1 MSFTENLYLKRHL
14 EKLQEENIKL
24 KNILNEMVGSEK
36 TAQKAET
43 RIRVEELIRQ
53 IQQNP
58 RHDSNLVK
66 GALNAIKGR
75 VHPNILKNLEF
86 KLSSHLQNLGSSQQP
101 SVPTATPTERP
112 MARTISL
119 SASAPSPD
127 VNNDGVVDELD
138 RAMQASALSLQRMK
152 GSMNT
157 GTSSGY

>member
-1 MSFTENLYLKRHL
+1 MSFTENLYLRKHL
-14 EKLQEENIKL
+14 QKLQEENQKL
-24 KNILNEMVGSEK
+24 RYLLEVSAPK
-36 TAQKAET
+36 TAAHAET
-43 RIRVEELIRQ
+43 RIRIEELIRQ

-58 RHDSNLVK
+58 GHDSNLVK
-66 GALNAIKGR
+66 GALNAVKGKA
-75 VHPNILKNLEF
+75 HPNVLKNLEF
-86 KLSSHLQNLGSSQQP
+86 KLTSHLQNLGSSQQL

-119 SASAPSPD
+119 SALAPSPD
-127 VNNDGVVDELD
+127 VNNDGTVDELD